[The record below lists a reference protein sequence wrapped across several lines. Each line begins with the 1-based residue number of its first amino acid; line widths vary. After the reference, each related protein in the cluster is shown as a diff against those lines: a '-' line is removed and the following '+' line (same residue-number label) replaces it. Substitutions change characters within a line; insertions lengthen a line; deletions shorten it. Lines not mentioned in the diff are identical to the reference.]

1 MTIEL
6 PVTLSSVPSR
16 QVPLVPVR
24 DVVIFPHTEP
34 VLTFGRTKSV
44 AAVNAAEQFGKTICI
59 VTQKDSAVTDPTPED
74 LYQVGVQIQIDKI
87 LTIEGVIHALVKGVQ
102 RVTITNINTNGL
114 FWLAQI
120 TPITDIDTQG
130 DEITALSKHLT
141 NLFKQAVNLGKGVDL
156 SIFMRLMA
164 GVSEAELC
172 DQVAS
177 SLDISLSDKQQ
188 ILETSSIKE
197 RLNLIISHL
206 TREVKVLE
214 LEQSIASKTQKRIN
228 RSMREA
234 VLRERRKTIDAE
246 LSSMGIDSEDQDPE
260 LNELRKKIKS
270 AQMPK
275 EVRTKAEKELKRLAN
290 MSVNNPESGYIR
302 NYLEWLG
309 DMPWSKISNDDKPLK
324 AAVEILEQDHYGLD
338 KIKER
343 IIEFLAVMNM
353 RKSSIPATKKNNKQ
367 DSFPAILCFAGP
379 PGVGKTSIGKS
390 IAKALG
396 REFIRVSL
404 GGVRDEAE
412 IRGHRRTY
420 VGAMPGRIIQGIKNA
435 GTKNPVFM
443 LDEIDKLGMDMRGD
457 PSSALLEA
465 LDPEQNR
472 EFSDHYL
479 EVPFDLSQVMF
490 IATANMLDS
499 IPAALRDRL
508 EIIRFSSYT
517 EDEKFHIAKKY
528 LWSKQL
534 KRHGLDTH
542 AVTITDEAI
551 RHIINRYTREAG
563 VRELERTM
571 AQICRKIARF
581 YAEDDNNSQ
590 VTVDQSDIAKYLGP
604 TKFSS
609 QLADTEDGI
618 GIATGL
624 AYTPV
629 GGDILFIEVGIV
641 PSGKGELVLTGQLGQ
656 VMQESA
662 KAAFTY
668 IRMRAPDWGISP
680 SDASKINVH
689 IHVPEGA
696 VPKDGPSAGAAIATA
711 LTSAFTKLPVHKEVA
726 MTGEITL
733 RGRVTEIGGLK
744 EKLIA
749 AHRAGIKQVFIPK
762 DNIKDLEE
770 IPANVKNDLQI
781 IPVSH
786 LDEILPLALIN
797 FPTKAKP
804 SQSTRAPLL
813 S

>member
-1 MTIEL
+1 MTTLL
-6 PVTLSSVPSR
+6 PDVTNPSTSKE
-16 QVPLVPVR
+16 VPLVPVR

-34 VLTFGRTKSV
+34 VLTFGRSKSV
-44 AAVNAAEQFGKTICI
+44 AAVNAAEQFGKTICL
-59 VTQKDSAVTDPTPED
+59 VTQKDSAVTDPTPDD
-74 LYQVGVQIQIDKI
+74 LYSIGVQIQIDKI
-87 LTIEGVIHALVKGVQ
+87 LTIEGVIHALVKGIQ
-102 RVTITNINTNGL
+102 RVSISRVNTEGQ
-114 FWLAQI
+114 FWMAQI
-120 TPITDIDTQG
+120 TPIEDSDNHG

-164 GVSEAELC
+164 GVSETELC
-172 DQVAS
+172 DQIAS
-177 SLDISLSDKQQ
+177 SLEISIPDKQQ
-188 ILETSSIKE
+188 ILETSSIQE
-197 RLNLIISHL
+197 RLNLIIAHL

-214 LEQSIASKTQKRIN
+214 LEQSIATKTQKRIN
-228 RSMREA
+228 KSMREA

-246 LSSMGIDSEDQDPE
+246 LNTLGIDADDQDPE
-260 LNELRKKIKS
+260 IAELKKKIKK

-275 EVRTKAEKELKRLAN
+275 EVKIRADKELKRLSN

-302 NYLEWLG
+302 NYLEWLT
-309 DMPWSKISNDDKPLK
+309 DMPWSKATNDDKSLK
-324 AAVEILEQDHYGLD
+324 DAIEILEKDHYGLA

-353 RKSSIPATKKNNKQ
+353 RKNAQKSKDKSKKEN
-367 DSFPAILCFAGP
+367 FIPAILCFVGP

-390 IAKALG
+390 IAKSLG

-420 VGAMPGRIIQGIKNA
+420 VGALPGRIIQGIKTA

-443 LDEIDKLGMDMRGD
+443 LDEIDKMGMDMRGD
-457 PSSALLEA
+457 PSAALLEA
-465 LDPEQNR
+465 LDPEQNH

-490 IATANMLDS
+490 IATANMLDT
-499 IPAALRDRL
+499 IPPALRDRL
-508 EIIRFSSYT
+508 EIIKFSSYT
-517 EDEKFHIAKKY
+517 EDEKFQIAKKY
-528 LWSKQL
+528 LVNKQIE
-534 KRHGLDTH
+534 RHGLDDVKIKLEDSALH
-542 AVTITDEAI
+542 Q
-551 RHIINRYTREAG
+551 IINRYTREAG
-563 VRELERTM
+563 VRELERNI
-571 AQICRKIARF
+571 AQISRKIARM
-581 YAEDDNNSQ
+581 YSEKPKTS
-590 VTVDQSDIAKYLGP
+590 TIKIKQSDLGKYLGP
-604 TKFSS
+604 PKFSS

-641 PSGKGELVLTGQLGQ
+641 PNGKGTLLLTGQLGQ

-668 IRMRAPDWGISP
+668 IRMRSPDWGIDSK
-680 SDASKINVH
+680 DASKINVH

-711 LTSAFTKLPVHKEVA
+711 LTSAFTNTPTHKEVA

-749 AHRAGIKQVFIPK
+749 AHKAGIKRVLIPK

-770 IPANVKNDLQI
+770 IPLKVKKDLDI
-781 IPVSH
+781 VPVSH
-786 LDEILPLALIN
+786 LDEVLPLALIN
-797 FPTKAKP
+797 FQPHPTKKIQVKP
-804 SQSTRAPLL
+804 LVIS
-813 S
+813 